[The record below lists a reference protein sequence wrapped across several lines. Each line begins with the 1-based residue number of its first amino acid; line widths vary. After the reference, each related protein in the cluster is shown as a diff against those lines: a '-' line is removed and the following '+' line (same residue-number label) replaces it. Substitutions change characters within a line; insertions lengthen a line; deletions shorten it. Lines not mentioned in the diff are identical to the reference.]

1 MRTLSETGSLPST
14 RQKNTTYNPHP
25 KKTIHFFLQ
34 TILPF
39 KTDFTKIL
47 GIAFILD
54 LRKDLRDPQVLTTG
68 LAHYAFRTVVKP
80 KQHVNRTIRMASIV
94 DTVPKCVEIFHPI
107 LVFIFVYS
115 MYEY

>member
-1 MRTLSETGSLPST
+1 MLILFLKLGVCLLRDRKVQL
-14 RQKNTTYNPHP
+14 TTPTP
-25 KKTIHFFLQ
+25 RKLFFFFLQ
-34 TILPF
+34 TTLPF

-54 LRKDLRDPQVLTTG
+54 SRKDLRDPQVLTIG

-80 KQHVNRTIRMASIV
+80 KQHVNRTIRMSSSV

-107 LVFIFVYS
+107 LVLIFVYS
-115 MYEY
+115 MF